1 MSDTTVPDTVA
12 ESSRVSL
19 LKVTFVISTVTK
31 AGTSEAACKDAQ
43 FYYKNVAGALEWVY
57 SACEFDVAGATC
69 NPSATL
75 IKSYDVK

>member
-1 MSDTTVPDTVA
+1 M
-12 ESSRVSL
+12 
-19 LKVTFVISTVTK
+19 KVTFVISTVTK

-43 FYYKNVAGALEWVY
+43 FYYKNAAGALEWVY

-69 NPSATL
+69 NPSSTL